1 SGRSYQPNHQ
11 QTTPTANINNTTG
24 TNKMSEELLLDAVV
38 KDFPRFSGNK
48 SENVDDWLRS
58 LTVKFI
64 ALDIDNDAKRRWA
77 PQFPTSEALKWYL
90 TQHTSLKTWDEFQQ
104 AVRTNYPPTPEHTR
118 ASTFQQLLTR
128 KQTMEE
134 KFIHYYTDMK
144 NLFYKYDRTIGLEIT
159 TPQKLLE
166 LIQRYEEDQQLID
179 SRTFPLATSD
189 TLPLSSQ
196 SSTRPF
202 ASASQSSASSYR
214 PRQYSTQNYSL
225 PYYSSYPSTSQ
236 PYPSSTRNRSNN
248 LVKKLNFDFIL
259 GANWFIQTG
268 PRIEYDRHQVSIH
281 SYHGRS
287 VIPFDKNINH
297 LALDVKL
304 LNTITLPPREAS
316 VVQAKTDIS
325 SADAVYFDPDSDY
338 LTCKLIQIAPAML
351 KVQMILHKKPNGG
364 IRFLVDYRKLNS
376 VTRKDSFP
384 QPTTEELIT
393 QIGGS
398 KYFTKLDLKFGYFQ
412 IPIHEQDKEKT
423 AFITRDGLWEFNA
436 LPQGVMNGPPTFQR
450 VMHNLIGNGRWNYVV
465 VYLDDILIFSKDF
478 NEHKQHVNEILSIL
492 NKANFQVNPD
502 KCTIA
507 VQEIEYLSHVIN
519 KDQIKPSPEKIRAIT
534 ELAPLTTLSPAN
546 EFIGKLNS
554 YRKFIP
560 HFAEIA
566 APIHKVTNKTKKTK
580 HEFYWHNEQQ
590 EAFDEFK
597 HILTTTPLFLQYPDT
612 TAPFILSTDA
622 SVIGIS
628 GILRQNTKSG
638 TRICYYKSR
647 TLTDT
652 EKRYDPIEREAL
664 AIYWSVKELRQY
676 LGDSFFSI
684 ETDSAPLINFHKKQ
698 IANKRVMHW
707 LFKLQDILHQI
718 TEVKHLNR
726 DKNTGPYYLSK
737 HPLSHRSTSLMAPD
751 DEDDGWPPGTDTWD
765 ITPTRSPSFFEQL
778 NAVITR
784 HQAKRQTAHTPS
796 SVSTQDPTLSTPLF
810 DLSLDRVYQAQL
822 NDPDIQ
828 EKVELLRKH
837 PSQLSLEIKN
847 GILCKLLPRG
857 KIKRALPYIPKA
869 LIKDILFTHHDH
881 PLAGHFGVDR
891 TWNNIKNKYY
901 WPNM

>member
-1 SGRSYQPNHQ
+1 
-11 QTTPTANINNTTG
+11 
-24 TNKMSEELLLDAVV
+24 
-38 KDFPRFSGNK
+38 
-48 SENVDDWLRS
+48 
-58 LTVKFI
+58 
-64 ALDIDNDAKRRWA
+64 
-77 PQFPTSEALKWYL
+77 
-90 TQHTSLKTWDEFQQ
+90 
-104 AVRTNYPPTPEHTR
+104 
-118 ASTFQQLLTR
+118 
-128 KQTMEE
+128 
-134 KFIHYYTDMK
+134 
-144 NLFYKYDRTIGLEIT
+144 
-159 TPQKLLE
+159 
-166 LIQRYEEDQQLID
+166 
-179 SRTFPLATSD
+179 
-189 TLPLSSQ
+189 
-196 SSTRPF
+196 
-202 ASASQSSASSYR
+202 
-214 PRQYSTQNYSL
+214 
-225 PYYSSYPSTSQ
+225 
-236 PYPSSTRNRSNN
+236 
-248 LVKKLNFDFIL
+248 
-259 GANWFIQTG
+259 
-268 PRIEYDRHQVSIH
+268 
-281 SYHGRS
+281 
-287 VIPFDKNINH
+287 
-297 LALDVKL
+297 
-304 LNTITLPPREAS
+304 
-316 VVQAKTDIS
+316 
-325 SADAVYFDPDSDY
+325 
-338 LTCKLIQIAPAML
+338 
-351 KVQMILHKKPNGG
+351 
-364 IRFLVDYRKLNS
+364 
-376 VTRKDSFP
+376 
-384 QPTTEELIT
+384 
-393 QIGGS
+393 
-398 KYFTKLDLKFGYFQ
+398 
-412 IPIHEQDKEKT
+412 
-423 AFITRDGLWEFNA
+423 
-436 LPQGVMNGPPTFQR
+436 MNGPPTFQR

-698 IANKRVMHW
+698 IANTRVMHW

-718 TEVKHLNR
+718 TKVKHLNR
-726 DKNTGPYYLSK
+726 DKNTGPDYLSK
-737 HPLSHRSTSLMAPD
+737 HPLSHRSTSLMTLD
-751 DEDDGWPPGTDTWD
+751 DDDWPPGTDTWD
-765 ITPTRSPSFFEQL
+765 IIPTRLPSFFEQL

-796 SVSTQDPTLSTPLF
+796 SVSTQDPTPSTPLF
-810 DLSLDRVYQAQL
+810 DLSLDRVYQAQI

-828 EKVELLRKH
+828 EKVELLRKN

-857 KIKRALPYIPKA
+857 KIKRALSYIPKA

-901 WPNM
+901 WPNMKKTIEDYIRSCHQCARFNIQRQKPPGLLQPIEPPDESFQVLGLDWWGPAPVSSDENKYVLIITDRLSGYVIAKASPNNTAQTTAQILFENIFLVHGALEKIITDQGQHFNNELIAAICTL